1 MRVLS
6 GLILT
11 LTLAAAV
18 MPVASAQHK
27 ETAML
32 TTEDHKEIG
41 AVLERFDDAWKRR
54 DMQAFAALMTEDCE
68 WVNIVGMRWTGR
80 EQVVRAHHNLLEG
93 RYKGVNVH
101 TTWHDESAVAPGVAV
116 VRWDSW
122 VDAFT
127 GPDGKPV
134 DVIKT
139 RGTMVMV
146 KQDGHWLIRAGQN
159 SVIDPIA
166 AQHDPGR

>member
-1 MRVLS
+1 MR
-6 GLILT
+6 
-11 LTLAAAV
+11 
-18 MPVASAQHK
+18 
-27 ETAML
+27 
-32 TTEDHKEIG
+32 
-41 AVLERFDDAWKRR
+41 
-54 DMQAFAALMTEDCE
+54 AFGALMTEDCE
-68 WVNIVGMRWTGR
+68 WVNIVGMRWQGR
-80 EQVVRAHHNLLEG
+80 ETVVRAHENLLHG

-101 TTWHDESAVAPGVAV
+101 TTWHDESAIAPGVAL

-146 KQDGHWLIRAGQN
+146 KAQGHWLIRAAQN
-159 SVIDPIA
+159 STIDPVA
-166 AQHDPGR
+166 AQHDPAK